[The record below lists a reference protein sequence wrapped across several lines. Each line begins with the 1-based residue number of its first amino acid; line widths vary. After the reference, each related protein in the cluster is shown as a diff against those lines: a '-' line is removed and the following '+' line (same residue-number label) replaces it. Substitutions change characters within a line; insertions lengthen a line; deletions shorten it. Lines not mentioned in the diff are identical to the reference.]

1 MTLFQVHWFAP
12 VPKHEGEECRAARKR
27 QLGALHRK
35 QSSVSLFESPSGY
48 ISKIITIYILTS
60 HRFKPPHHAKQS
72 LVFKWRRVEGRAH
85 YPPSF
90 EGCGWS
96 KGSAPDG
103 FLGHQ
108 KKKKGTQHCSK
119 GPLCRDHHKATL
131 AGTV

>member
-1 MTLFQVHWFAP
+1 MQGCLYKLQMSPVLVDVGMKEKSVGQQERDNLELFIGN
-12 VPKHEGEECRAARKR
+12 KG
-27 QLGALHRK
+27 
-35 QSSVSLFESPSGY
+35 
-48 ISKIITIYILTS
+48 

-96 KGSAPDG
+96 KGSVPDG